1 MNLKFHLNAFNQW
14 LIIYVKKMFIEL
26 IQMMREKIKKWIL
39 VIQSLNLFEIPED
52 DFAFPYNYILTNK
65 NVIINERVP
74 NWGKYS
80 YY

>member
-52 DFAFPYNYILTNK
+52 DFAFPCNYILTNK
-65 NVIINERVP
+65 NVIINERVS

>member
-39 VIQSLNLFEIPED
+39 VI
-52 DFAFPYNYILTNK
+52 
-65 NVIINERVP
+65 
-74 NWGKYS
+74 
-80 YY
+80 